1 MDVTALARSLQ
12 REARRANERRLLVL
26 AGDRASGRAAARGAL
41 SAIGIDPDAVSMVT
55 DCDRLGAD
63 HPDWEVLVPSRAGDL
78 LGTTRQ
84 AVVLDA
90 HSGFSPNV
98 LGRVVG
104 AVDGGGVLVVLTP
117 PLSAWPDRPTN
128 FAESMA
134 VPPFGIEDVTGRFR
148 ERLVETLRVHPGV
161 AIVDVDGDAIE
172 RDGLTDPDPAPP
184 VDRSFSAPPN
194 AAFPDAAYEACLTAD
209 QVRAVSALEALGE
222 PGNAVVV
229 EADRGRGKSSAAG
242 LAGAA
247 LAAAG
252 NDVLVTAPSFR
263 ATRTCFERARELL
276 AKLGQIE
283 QGGTVPGQTEQEGTT
298 LTRTEQGGTNQ
309 RTRGPGGDDSVPR
322 RLSTANGGCVR
333 FVDIADAV
341 DLPADPDVVIV
352 DEAAAVPV
360 RRLERFLAA
369 PAVAFCTTVRGY
381 EGAGRGFDI
390 RFRDRLADSE
400 YRVREVELTDPIR
413 YAAGDPLEAWAF
425 RALLL
430 DARPAVTPAIADAS
444 ADAVSYRAP
453 SPAELLEDEHLL
465 REAFGLL
472 VLAHYRTEPD
482 DLGRLLDAPNLH
494 LRVLT
499 HGGHVVAVAMLAR
512 EGGLDADTRVSMY
525 EGSRVRGNM
534 LPDVL
539 TSQLRDE
546 AAAAPIGY
554 RVVRIATH
562 HAVRHA
568 GLGSQLLGAIEAEAS
583 GVSGTDAARSGTT
596 LVQRAAIDPDRR
608 LDAVDWLG
616 VGYGATPELLRFWAR
631 NGYRT
636 VHFSTTR
643 NDRSGEYSAI
653 MLRPLT
659 DAGVELRDRHGRRF
673 RDRVAGLLADPL
685 RDADPDVV
693 RAILRTIPAAPDLD
707 LTAYEQR
714 VAASAAYGPG
724 ISDVAPSVF
733 RDLALA
739 AFLIEP
745 PTAAGDAIP
754 AGPDD
759 VSGTEP
765 PLSAIDAR
773 ERRLLVRKCLQAY
786 RWHAVAEELGYVSSS
801 ECLRTF
807 GDTMQPLVDTF
818 CGAPAR
824 EERRRYVE

>member
-1 MDVTALARSLQ
+1 MDVTALVRSLR

-26 AGDRASGRAAARGAL
+26 AGDRASGRATARSAL
-41 SAIGIDPDAVSMVT
+41 SAIDVEPDAVSMVT

-63 HPDWEVLVPSRAGDL
+63 RPDWEVLAPSRAGDL

-104 AVDGGGVLVVLTP
+104 AVDGGGVLIVLTP
-117 PLSAWPDRPTN
+117 PLSAWPDRRTD
-128 FAESMA
+128 FDESMA
-134 VPPFGIEDVTGRFR
+134 VPPFGLEDVTGRFR

-161 AIVDVDGDAIE
+161 AIVDVDSDTIE

-184 VDRSFSAPPN
+184 ADRSFSGPPN
-194 AAFPDAAYEACLTAD
+194 ASFPDAAYEACLTAD
-209 QVRAVSALEALGE
+209 QVRAVRTLEALGE

-242 LAGAA
+242 LAAAA
-247 LAAAG
+247 LAVEG
-252 NDVLVTAPSFR
+252 DDVLVTAPSFR

-276 AKLGQIE
+276 AILDQSEHGE
-283 QGGTVPGQTEQEGTT
+283 
-298 LTRTEQGGTNQ
+298 TN
-309 RTRGPGGDDSVPR
+309 RRAIGRGGDDPVPR
-322 RLSTANGGCVR
+322 RLSTTDGGCVR
-333 FVDIADAV
+333 FADVADAV
-341 DLPADPDVVIV
+341 DLPDDPDAVIV

-360 RRLERFLAA
+360 RRLERFLTA
-369 PAVAFCTTVRGY
+369 PAAAFCTTVRGY
-381 EGAGRGFDI
+381 EGAARGFDI

-400 YRVREVELTDPIR
+400 YRIHEVELADPIR

-430 DARPAVTPAIADAS
+430 DATPAVTPAIADAGPGT
-444 ADAVSYRAP
+444 VRYRVP

-482 DLGRLLDAPNLH
+482 DLGRLLDAPNLQ

-499 HGGHVVAVAMLAR
+499 HDGHVVTVAMLAR

-562 HAVRHA
+562 HAVRQA
-568 GLGSQLLGAIEAEAS
+568 GLGSQLLGAIEAEATGAS
-583 GVSGTDAARSGTT
+583 DTDAARSGAA
-596 LVQRAAIDPDRR
+596 LVESAAIDPDRR

-643 NDRSGEYSAI
+643 NDSSGEYSAI

-659 DAGVELRDRHGRRF
+659 DAGAELRERHGRRF

-693 RAILRTIPAAPDLD
+693 RVILRTIPAPPDLN
-707 LTAYEQR
+707 LTDYEQR
-714 VAASAAYGPG
+714 IAASAAYGPG
-724 ISDVAPSVF
+724 LSDVAPNVF

-739 AFLIEP
+739 AFLVEP
-745 PTAAGDAIP
+745 LTATDDASP
-754 AGPDD
+754 AVTND
-759 VSGTEP
+759 VSSTES
-765 PLSAIDAR
+765 PLSTIDVR

-786 RWHAVAEELGYVSSS
+786 RWHAVAEELGYISSS

-807 GDTMQPLVDTF
+807 GDAMQPLVDAF

-824 EERRRYVE
+824 AERERYGE